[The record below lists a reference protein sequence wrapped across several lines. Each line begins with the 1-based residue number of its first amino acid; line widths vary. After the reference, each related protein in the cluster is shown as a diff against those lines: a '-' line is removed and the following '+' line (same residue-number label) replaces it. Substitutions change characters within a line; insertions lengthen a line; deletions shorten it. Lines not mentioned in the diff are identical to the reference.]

1 MDDTDVRSGH
11 LHSSGFIVKARAR
24 VKAFDVVG
32 DGVGAGLLEIWDT
45 AVAPTAATYG
55 RSADTVTVTKSAHGL
70 KTGDT
75 VGISFEEASGVIA
88 TPGSYSITV
97 TGTDTFT
104 LTDINS
110 GTIATSTVCRYVS
123 GTQRG
128 YTAQWLSTYH
138 TSSSD
143 VFFNGFSIPGN
154 GILANIGIYVYA
166 VNLDSINIYYG

>member
-32 DGVGAGLLEIWDT
+32 AGTTEGALELWDT
-45 AVAPTAATYG
+45 DVAPTAATYG
-55 RSADTVTVTKSAHGL
+55 RSAAVVTVTKVAHGL

-75 VGISFEEASGVIA
+75 VGISFEGASNVGA
-88 TPGSYSITV
+88 TSGSYVITV

-110 GTIATSTVCRYVS
+110 GTVATPTTCRYVS
-123 GTQRG
+123 STRNGNK
-128 YTAQWLSTYH
+128 AQWLATYN
-138 TSSSD
+138 TSVTD
-143 VFFNGFSIPGN
+143 VFFNGFGIPGN
-154 GILANIGIYVYA
+154 GIRANIGVYVFA
-166 VNLDSINIYYG
+166 ANLTSINIYYG

>member
-11 LHSSGFIVKARAR
+11 LHSSGFIVKSRAR

-32 DGVGAGLLEIWDT
+32 SGISVGLLEIWDT

-75 VGISFEEASGVIA
+75 VGISFEEAGGVIA

-97 TGTDTFT
+97 TGADAFT